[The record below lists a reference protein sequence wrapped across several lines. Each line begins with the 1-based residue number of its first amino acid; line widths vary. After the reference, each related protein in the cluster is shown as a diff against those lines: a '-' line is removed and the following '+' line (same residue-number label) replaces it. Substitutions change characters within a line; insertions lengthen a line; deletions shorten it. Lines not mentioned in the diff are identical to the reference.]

1 MGFRPAPWLHTL
13 VITVLT
19 SKMSWKCEDAIKMIF
34 YMLDPL
40 PSKTIVKGQKAEAAV
55 ENEKVP
61 YDKQL
66 LTT

>member
-1 MGFRPAPWLHTL
+1 
-13 VITVLT
+13 
-19 SKMSWKCEDAIKMIF
+19 MSWKCEDTIKMIF
-34 YMLDPL
+34 YMLDSL